1 VPQHRLPP
9 AHPRLREGVGVAI
22 VLLTAMAA
30 AIGLFLYLRPH
41 PTHATTDASFDRTPS
56 SVSTSESTSQGTP
69 SSSTSAPHRH
79 TTPSTAPSATHPGV
93 PPAAPPR
100 SKRYSHPRTSSS
112 SASPKVES
120 RSTSRSSSSSSSSA
134 AAAAFADQVVTLTN
148 QQRAAA
154 GCGPL
159 NSNPNLTTAAQGHSA
174 DMAANHYFDHDS
186 QNGDTPWDRMNAAGY
201 TGWTLAGEN
210 IAEGQTTPQ
219 DVMDAWMH
227 SEGHRANIL
236 NCAFNDIGVG
246 YAVSDNGDRYWT
258 QDFGQRT

>member
-1 VPQHRLPP
+1 
-9 AHPRLREGVGVAI
+9 
-22 VLLTAMAA
+22 
-30 AIGLFLYLRPH
+30 
-41 PTHATTDASFDRTPS
+41 
-56 SVSTSESTSQGTP
+56 
-69 SSSTSAPHRH
+69 
-79 TTPSTAPSATHPGV
+79 
-93 PPAAPPR
+93 
-100 SKRYSHPRTSSS
+100 
-112 SASPKVES
+112 VES
-120 RSTSRSSSSSSSSA
+120 QSTSRGSSSSSSSA
-134 AAAAFADQVVTLTN
+134 AAAAFSAQVLTSTN

-159 NSNPNLTTAAQGHSA
+159 NSNPNLTTAAQGHSD
-174 DMAANHYFDHDS
+174 DMATNHYFDHDS

-227 SEGHRANIL
+227 SAGHRANIL

-246 YAVSDNGDRYWT
+246 YAVSDTGDTYWT